1 MRKTII
7 RSTKALKRRR
17 SANVFIF
24 PQLLYSNYST
34 LDDEG
39 DEIDWDQLSDE
50 NFESKVKKLKVK
62 ERERIA
68 HRDIALGRY
77 KDLSF
82 RSCDKSKFIVDR
94 W

>member
-1 MRKTII
+1 
-7 RSTKALKRRR
+7 
-17 SANVFIF
+17 
-24 PQLLYSNYST
+24 LYSYYST

-62 ERERIA
+62 ERERIK